1 MLIVYHI
8 SVWDSK
14 VIVVLFP
21 LLLCVKPLQTRAFTT
36 RQELCMMQKS
46 SQEKDSGDPF
56 SFFLSLLEL
65 SFQVPKKV
73 LSDDLKTK
81 KCCHNDFL
89 KSNFLIC
96 ENRLKRSYVRCCCN
110 THFLHKRQK
119 CTTNPCFIIS
129 LNAVQ
134 VSFTFYRHSKQTL
147 YIYCVLVIHSHISYL
162 FRKWG
167 RGAWKLVVA
176 KTSIT
181 QTNTSKMIKT
191 NKQGQFSPVE
201 QTEH

>member
-1 MLIVYHI
+1 MSEKRNPCTAVTKGVMLIVYHI

-89 KSNFLIC
+89 KSCFLIC

-119 CTTNPCFIIS
+119 CTTDPCFIIS

-134 VSFTFYRHSKQTL
+134 VSFTFYMHSKQTL
-147 YIYCVLVIHSHISYL
+147 SNIVCWLFTVTSLICLENGVSVHESSLWPKRVSH
-162 FRKWG
+162 K
-167 RGAWKLVVA
+167 
-176 KTSIT
+176 
-181 QTNTSKMIKT
+181 QTLQK
-191 NKQGQFSPVE
+191 
-201 QTEH
+201 